1 MNSPLKSTSKSEV
14 IIDVRE
20 KDEFEAEH
28 IEGSIHLPLSHF
40 GTAAPGVLHNLS
52 DRSIILMCR
61 SGNRARLAQDQ
72 IASLGFG
79 ETKTT
84 VYEGGIRAWKE
95 AGKATIAKRK
105 GHLPIMRQVQT
116 LVGAFTLLFSIL
128 AWLISPAFLW
138 GAAFFGAGLLVAG
151 TTGFCGLAELL
162 AILPWNRTNP
172 TNREELCSASPAS
185 GACSR

>member
-1 MNSPLKSTSKSEV
+1 MNTHSQASSNAEV
-14 IIDVRE
+14 ILDVRE

-61 SGNRARLAQDQ
+61 SGNRARLAKEQ
-72 IASLGFG
+72 IVSLGFG
-79 ETKTT
+79 ETKTA

-95 AGKATIAKRK
+95 TGKPTVAMRK

-128 AWLISPAFLW
+128 AWLISPMFLF

-151 TTGFCGLAELL
+151 ATGFCGMAELL
-162 AILPWNRTNP
+162 AKLPWNRTNP
-172 TNREELCSASPAS
+172 TNREELCTASPAS